1 LSKEVLRQK
10 NEQIKDESVKAEWQ
24 AVVAASKRPED
35 TDDLTT
41 FRKKKE
47 KKLADARPATAPIR
61 IQGQPAAEFQA
72 WPGNQWGNVPRGL
85 AAHRSHSAKIR
96 EKVGRQK
103 SAALVP
109 GARGFSEFELQPAA
123 GRKWASVLKL
133 EFRMN
138 QKKLVVGRSD
148 ACDVKLDKHS
158 CTREDL
164 KTISREHCT
173 VIIDDYG
180 IMTIKDHSGNGTLVN
195 DLLLKRGE
203 DPEMCPLAVG
213 DSVTFG
219 GHASDCKYVLAIN
232 KGRAALS
239 QIDATKLR
247 GQEQVAEGATDSV
260 KLAMILAGDVKLAAR
275 ESHRAWAL
283 WSSAATVIKD
293 ISAVKNLVTF
303 ASSGS
308 PHQCAHAAAALHSLS
323 KDPAGMNLVINA
335 GGVAALSTLAAVN
348 DEFIDGL
355 ESCKEEAILGLR
367 SIIIRSAQGRERVA
381 KDGALRL
388 LIKIAGNSDDP
399 MCYLAD
405 EAVREFEEI
414 EEREKEERGAKAD
427 AKNSGRPRTANSS
440 VSLVSTD
447 GASNTDT
454 DIYTIASS
462 RPSSALLYPK
472 GEGLVGGAKMDYE
485 RANAFRPHSA
495 FVNKTHLRPQ
505 SADFLPSA
513 VALEGERSMQKQL
526 RPSSAATILTQQQ
539 YFQEAARR
547 PIMYKKGVRTDQHE
561 EAVPLRH
568 ESATRPGFVHSMTHK
583 TKTYFA
589 FERTAA
595 NTPMS
600 EQMGSNPNELSA
612 TEKSLKD
619 ISEYDSYYGLSEE
632 DRAKTERKYKKD
644 RYMPAVPR
652 GPLEGSSSSDFMA
665 AKEAQDHG
673 QKFLIDGIYRQYMK
687 PGGWPRDIDS
697 LRVLSQ
703 SANVFEGEQ
712 PEHLSAPSFAHD
724 QQQEET
730 MQTPESER
738 FANARVLRAEDDPS
752 PEEREALA
760 KEDVKAPITSRDLQ
774 RPGSAHPKDYVSIPT
789 SPLVASMRVRPAS
802 AGVVLSSESLQ
813 RSKENAHSIRPELG
827 AHAASDV
834 RREQA
839 SASVQK
845 DQAQGLVSAEELR
858 DRPRSSG
865 KFARP
870 TTPGGLMP
878 IFERAE
884 SSLND
889 SRQMDASV
897 ERSSSV
903 DLSGEQA
910 SISDRRDKEQM
921 DNGPWSATILSLASI
936 WGQIFDGFFSLGQMV
951 GRFFN
956 ETQILNLVQNIH
968 DKAMKE
974 ASSHEEASALEQYQ
988 RTEFQRFLSANIH
1001 QVSQAGGI
1009 DYFKLTEMIAPDAIG
1024 RYALLIYG
1032 ALKDKT
1038 VQGVCVAELQ
1048 RTLELA
1054 DLSDEDIVRIS
1065 GMRIC
1070 KNPSSAAEE
1079 QGSGRVKFS
1088 AMYQNILGMIGHSW
1102 RLGNANSV
1110 LSPVHQH
1117 DQRRQLERTLQ
1128 ALCELITDNGPSEVD
1143 ANDVCS
1149 VPSPRKSQFAGER
1162 KEGETGA
1169 TKGDAEDLADVYSDC
1184 GDEDEPIED
1193 TVFDLPMRSSEL
1205 KADVFSRNLPRDW
1218 LPQRSGYVLSFSI
1231 RSFFLP
1237 RTSLSLS
1244 FHFLIASALHYQ

>member
-1 LSKEVLRQK
+1 MSKEILRQE
-10 NEQIKDESVKAEWQ
+10 NEQRKDESVKAEWQ
-24 AVVAASKRPED
+24 AVVAASNRPEE

-72 WPGNQWGNVPRGL
+72 WPGNQWGDVPRGL

-96 EKVGRQK
+96 EKVGRPK
-103 SAALVP
+103 PAALVP
-109 GARGFSEFELQPAA
+109 GARGFSEFELQPA

-164 KTISREHCT
+164 KTISREHCS

-180 IMTIKDHSGNGTLVN
+180 SMTIKDHSGNGTLVN

-203 DPEMCPLAVG
+203 DPDICPLAVG

-219 GHASDCKYVLAIN
+219 GHASECKYVLVIN

-239 QIDATKLR
+239 QIDATQLR
-247 GQEQVAEGATDSV
+247 GQEQAAEGATDSV
-260 KLAMILAGDVKLAAR
+260 KQAMILAGDVKLAAR

-335 GGVAALSTLAAVN
+335 GGVAALTTLAAVN

-355 ESCKEEAILGLR
+355 ETCKEEAILGLR
-367 SIIIRSAQGRERVA
+367 SIIMRSAQGRERVA

-414 EEREKEERGAKAD
+414 EEREKEERAAKAG

-440 VSLVSTD
+440 VSLASTD

-454 DIYTIASS
+454 DIYSIASS

-472 GEGLVGGAKMDYE
+472 GKGLVWGVKMDYE
-485 RANAFRPHSA
+485 HANAFRPQSA
-495 FVNKTHLRPQ
+495 VVNKTPYLRPQ
-505 SADFLPSA
+505 SADFLSSA
-513 VALEGERSMQKQL
+513 FAFEGDRSMQKQL

-547 PIMYKKGVRTDQHE
+547 PIMYKKEYVITDQHE

-568 ESATRPGFVHSMTHK
+568 ESATRPGVVHSMIHK

-589 FERTAA
+589 FERTTA
-595 NTPMS
+595 NRDTPMS
-600 EQMGSNPNELSA
+600 EEKGSNPNELSA
-612 TEKSLKD
+612 TEKYLKD
-619 ISEYDSYYGLSEE
+619 ISEYDSYFGLSEE
-632 DRAKTERKYKKD
+632 DRAKTEKKCKKD
-644 RYMPAVPR
+644 MYMPAVPR
-652 GPLEGSSSSDFMA
+652 GPLEGSSSSDFMS

-703 SANVFEGEQ
+703 SSNVFEEEH
-712 PEHLSAPSFAHD
+712 PENLSAPAFALD

-730 MQTPESER
+730 MENEK
-738 FANARVLRAEDDPS
+738 FANPRVLSAEDDPS
-752 PEEREALA
+752 PEEREPWA
-760 KEDVKAPITSRDLQ
+760 KEHVQRPITSRNLQ
-774 RPGSAHPKDYVSIPT
+774 RPGSAQPKDYVSIPT
-789 SPLVASMRVRPAS
+789 SLLVRARPAS
-802 AGVVLSSESLQ
+802 AGGILSSESLQ
-813 RSKENAHSIRPELG
+813 RSKDNVHSIRSASG
-827 AHAASDV
+827 AHAAADI

-839 SASVQK
+839 SASVHQ
-845 DQAQGLVSAEELR
+845 DQAQGLVNVEELR
-858 DRPRSSG
+858 DRPHSTGR
-865 KFARP
+865 FARP

-889 SRQMDASV
+889 SRQMDASA

-903 DLSGEQA
+903 DVSGEQA
-910 SISDRRDKEQM
+910 SMSDRHDKEQM
-921 DNGPWSATILSLASI
+921 DDGPWRATILSLASI
-936 WGQIFDGFFSLGQMV
+936 WGQIFDGFSSLGQMV

-956 ETQILNLVQNIH
+956 EVQILNLVQNIH

-974 ASSHEEASALEQYQ
+974 ASSHEEASALERYQ
-988 RTEFQRFLSANIH
+988 PKEFQRFLSASIH
-1001 QVSQAGGI
+1001 HLSQAGGI

-1048 RTLELA
+1048 RALELA

-1070 KNPSSAAEE
+1070 KYSPS
-1079 QGSGRVKFS
+1079 V
-1088 AMYQNILGMIGHSW
+1088 Y
-1102 RLGNANSV
+1102 
-1110 LSPVHQH
+1110 
-1117 DQRRQLERTLQ
+1117 
-1128 ALCELITDNGPSEVD
+1128 
-1143 ANDVCS
+1143 S

-1162 KEGETGA
+1162 KEGQTGA
-1169 TKGDAEDLADVYSDC
+1169 TKVDAQDLADVYSDC
-1184 GDEDEPIED
+1184 GDEDEPKED
-1193 TVFDLPMRSSEL
+1193 TVFDVPMRSSEL
-1205 KADVFSRNLPRDW
+1205 EADVFSRNLPRDW
-1218 LPQRSGYVLSFSI
+1218 LPQRSGYVLSFSTLT
-1231 RSFFLP
+1231 FFLSVP
-1237 RTSLSLS
+1237 ATPFPSIFQSLLLSLINKGLLQDLQRK
-1244 FHFLIASALHYQ
+1244 F